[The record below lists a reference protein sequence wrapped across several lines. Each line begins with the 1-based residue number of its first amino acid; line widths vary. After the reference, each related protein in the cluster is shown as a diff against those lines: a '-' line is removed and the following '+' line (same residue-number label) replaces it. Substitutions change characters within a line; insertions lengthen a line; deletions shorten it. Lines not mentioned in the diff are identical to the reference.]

1 MEIPIDFIKH
11 IKTFLPPH
19 PLQHQIEKWDHHELC
34 NKVWYEHCGKKDKKG
49 TYFHTWFFNDS
60 KDKIKAIKEFVKEN
74 DFELACYTWSD
85 RRSYEKEIK
94 ERLRQN
100 IKWIRG
106 AFRDKIKEQ
115 KKREKKNKKQI
126 L

>member
-1 MEIPIDFIKH
+1 MEIPNDLIKH
-11 IKTFLPPH
+11 IKSFLPPH

-34 NKVWYEHCGKKDKKG
+34 NKVWNEHCGKKNKKG

-60 KDKIKAIKEFVKEN
+60 RDKINAIKEFVKEN
-74 DFELACYTWSD
+74 NFWLEVYTWSD
-85 RRSYEKEIK
+85 GRSYEKEIK
-94 ERLRQN
+94 LRSRQN

-115 KKREKKNKKQI
+115 NSNPSNTKI
-126 L
+126 